1 MRFNPSRMRSN
12 LLYDSRHRHGT
23 VLSRLAKEAFRGA
36 CALGDRQVKAA
47 VIGVGLLGEQHA
59 GQYVHSPKAELVL
72 VHDANPDRA
81 KAVGES
87 LGVPWTSNLADV
99 AASDAEIVSIATPDH
114 LHHESAVRMLEA
126 GKHLLVEKP
135 LATRTNEAVEIVEL
149 SRKNDRK
156 VTINLGNRWMGS
168 FQSIHEAIRE
178 GEVGDPVYAYCR
190 CSDTIWVPTQ
200 MLSWAGRSGPQWF
213 LFAHTM
219 DLIRWFLGQEAKD
232 VYAVGTKKILVE
244 KGIDAFDAIQAVVNF
259 ERTFVTFETSWIIPE
274 AWPAIVEFEI
284 TMNGSEGRLGFDGIR
299 QGFELSSDKVGKHM
313 FARPSLWTYFKLPDW
328 WWGSLHDLIDS
339 VLDDREPTVAVE
351 DGAAVTA
358 MIEATE
364 RSIAEGRKVDISE
377 MLST

>member
-1 MRFNPSRMRSN
+1 M
-12 LLYDSRHRHGT
+12 
-23 VLSRLAKEAFRGA
+23 
-36 CALGDRQVKAA
+36 GDGQVKAA

-59 GQYVHSPKAELVL
+59 GQYAQSPKAELIL
-72 VHDANPDRA
+72 VHDVNPDRA
-81 KAVGES
+81 KAVGET
-87 LGVPWTSNLADV
+87 LGVPWTTNLADV
-99 AASDAEIVSIATPDH
+99 AASDAQIVSIATPDH
-114 LHHESAVRMLEA
+114 LHHEASMRMLEA

-135 LATRTNEAVEIVEL
+135 LATRTSEADEIVRL
-149 SRKNDRK
+149 ARANDRK
-156 VTINLGNRWMGS
+156 VTVNLGNRWMGS
-168 FQSIHEAIRE
+168 FQSIHEAIQE
-178 GEVGDPVYAYCR
+178 GEIGDPVYAYCR

-219 DLIRWFLGQEAKD
+219 DLIRWFLGQEARD
-232 VYAVGTKKILVE
+232 VYAVGSKRILAE

-274 AWPAIVEFEI
+274 SWPAIVEFEI
-284 TMNGSEGRLGFDGIR
+284 TMNGSDGRLGFDGIR

-328 WWGSLHDLIDS
+328 WWGSLHDLIDA
-339 VLDDREPTVAVE
+339 VIDEREPTIPVE

-364 RSIAEGRKVDISE
+364 RSIAEGRRIEISE
-377 MLST
+377 MRQA

>member
-1 MRFNPSRMRSN
+1 M
-12 LLYDSRHRHGT
+12 
-23 VLSRLAKEAFRGA
+23 
-36 CALGDRQVKAA
+36 GDRKVKAA

-59 GQYVHSPKAELVL
+59 QQYAQSGKSELIL
-72 VHDANPDRA
+72 VHDVNPDRA
-81 KAVGES
+81 KTVGET
-87 LGVPWTSNLADV
+87 LGVRWTTDLADI
-99 AASDAEIVSIATPDH
+99 AASDAEVVSIATPDH
-114 LHHESAVRMLEA
+114 LHHEAAIRMLEA

-135 LATRTNEAVEIVEL
+135 LATRTNEAAEIVEL
-149 SRKNDRK
+149 ARKNNRK

-168 FQSIHEAIRE
+168 FQSIHEAIQE
-178 GEVGDPVYAYCR
+178 GEIGDPVYAYCR

-200 MLSWAGRSGPQWF
+200 MLSWAGMSGPQWF

-219 DLIRWFLGQEAKD
+219 DLLRWFLGQEAKD
-232 VYAVGTKKILVE
+232 VYAVGSKKILVE
-244 KGIDAFDAIQAVVNF
+244 SGIDAFDAIQAVVTF

-284 TMNGSEGRLGFDGIR
+284 TMNGSEGRLSFDGIR

-328 WWGSLHDLIDS
+328 WWGSLHDLVDA
-339 VLDDREPTVAVE
+339 VLEDREPTIPVE

-364 RSIAEGRKVDISE
+364 KSIAEGRKVEISE
-377 MLST
+377 ILQPQ

>member
-1 MRFNPSRMRSN
+1 M
-12 LLYDSRHRHGT
+12 
-23 VLSRLAKEAFRGA
+23 
-36 CALGDRQVKAA
+36 GDQRVKAA

-59 GQYVHSPKAELVL
+59 AQYAQSSRADLVL
-72 VHDANPDRA
+72 VHDVNPDRA
-81 KAVGES
+81 KAVGEAQ
-87 LGVPWTSNLADV
+87 GVPWTTNLTDV
-99 AASDAEIVSIATPDH
+99 AASDAEVVSVATPDH
-114 LHHESAVRMLEA
+114 LHHEASIRMLDA

-135 LATRTNEAVEIVEL
+135 LATRTSEAVEIVEL
-149 SRKNDRK
+149 ARKNNRK
-156 VTINLGNRWMGS
+156 VTVNLGNRWMGS
-168 FQSIHEAIRE
+168 FQSIREAIKE
-178 GEVGDPVYAYCR
+178 GEIGDPVYAYCR
-190 CSDTIWVPTQ
+190 CSDTIWVPTK

-232 VYAVGTKKILVE
+232 VYAVGSKKILVE
-244 KGIDAFDAIQAVVNF
+244 RGIDAFDAIQAVVSF
-259 ERTFVTFETSWIIPE
+259 EKTFVTFETSWIIPE

-328 WWGSLHDLIDS
+328 WWGSLHDLIDA
-339 VLDDREPTVAVE
+339 VIDDREPTIPAE

-364 RSIAEGRKVDISE
+364 KSIAEGRKVEISE
-377 MLST
+377 VLNA

>member
-1 MRFNPSRMRSN
+1 M
-12 LLYDSRHRHGT
+12 
-23 VLSRLAKEAFRGA
+23 
-36 CALGDRQVKAA
+36 
-47 VIGVGLLGEQHA
+47 
-59 GQYVHSPKAELVL
+59 
-72 VHDANPDRA
+72 
-81 KAVGES
+81 
-87 LGVPWTSNLADV
+87 
-99 AASDAEIVSIATPDH
+99 
-114 LHHESAVRMLEA
+114 RMLEA

-135 LATRTNEAVEIVEL
+135 LATRTSEAVEIVDL
-149 SRKNDRK
+149 ARKSDRK

-168 FQSIHEAIRE
+168 FQSIHEAIQE
-178 GEVGDPVYAYCR
+178 GEIGDPVYAYCR

-232 VYAVGTKKILVE
+232 VYAVGTKKILAE

-259 ERTFVTFETSWIIPE
+259 EKTFVTFETSWIIPE
-274 AWPAIVEFEI
+274 SWPAIVEFEI

-328 WWGSLHDLIDS
+328 WWGSLHDLVDA
-339 VLDDREPTVAVE
+339 VLEDRDPTIPVE

-364 RSIAEGRKVDISE
+364 RSIAEGRKIEIAEV
-377 MLST
+377 LSAK